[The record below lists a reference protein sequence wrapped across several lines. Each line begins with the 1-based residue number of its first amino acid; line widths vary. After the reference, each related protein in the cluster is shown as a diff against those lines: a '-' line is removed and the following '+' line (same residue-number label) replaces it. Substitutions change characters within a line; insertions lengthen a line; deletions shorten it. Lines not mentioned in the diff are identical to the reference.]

1 MVSFYLV
8 TVRTVEKARKNNM
21 CLGMA
26 NGGKTKVDKVEN
38 FIRETNEWHRVA
50 ELNAN
55 EIIRLQAEN
64 ERLHNELHS
73 KVEYIHEQLEIIESK
88 KAEIERLKKHS
99 ETVAKEVQDK
109 MTCMC
114 GCKNCIETVTRI
126 IKDDTEPFDR
136 QCNNCNRCKEI
147 KAEVIKEFAERLKS
161 EIKEEFDDCLC
172 LTLYTGIDNL
182 VKEMVGEGK

>member
-1 MVSFYLV
+1 
-8 TVRTVEKARKNNM
+8 M
-21 CLGMA
+21 CIGMA

-73 KVEYIHEQLEIIESK
+73 KVEYIHEQLEIIENK
-88 KAEIERLKKHS
+88 KAEIERLKNSYK
-99 ETVAKEVQDK
+99 
-109 MTCMC
+109 
-114 GCKNCIETVTRI
+114 
-126 IKDDTEPFDR
+126 
-136 QCNNCNRCKEI
+136 QCAYERDVFLRENPVEMALLIDEQAEKLKTI
-147 KAEVIKEFAERLKS
+147 KAEAIKEFAERLKVNHIS
-161 EIKEEFDDCLC
+161 KDDKGKLHLLVEYNEF
-172 LTLYTGIDNL
+172 DNL